1 MIQPGTADVPLPF
14 EPPPPARPK
23 RETEAFWR
31 AVIYLRKKHGCDI
44 RRGPGLRWHLLN
56 GRRIDA
62 AEIIRLAHMDGM
74 PAAKPLAPK
83 ERLDLAAVLD
93 DLQAPFNLSR
103 MTETER
109 AFVQTLVLR
118 LETPSGARL
127 SAADRRR
134 LGAIREKCS

>member
-14 EPPPPARPK
+14 APPPRAEPK
-23 RETEAFWR
+23 REPASLYR
-31 AVIYLRKKHGCDI
+31 AVLFLRQMRGCDV
-44 RRGPGLRWHLLN
+44 RREGTRWHLVN
-56 GRRIDA
+56 GRRLA
-62 AEIIRLAHMDGM
+62 ASEVLRMAAAGGM

-83 ERLDLAAVLD
+83 ERLDLAEALN

-103 MTETER
+103 MTATER

-134 LGAIREKCS
+134 LDAIREKCS